1 MRSNLSDMTQSQ
13 AGSLLPIL
21 TAEKFAEAV
30 GLPIG
35 VVEAQMDR
43 RLLPVAKI
51 GKRRF
56 VNLEALRLSCLEGFS
71 SK

>member
-1 MRSNLSDMTQSQ
+1 MSKIPNSS
-13 AGSLLPIL
+13 AASLLPIL

-35 VVEAQMDR
+35 VVEAQLDR
-43 RLLPVAKI
+43 RLLPCLRI

-56 VNLEALRLSCLEGFS
+56 INIEALRQKCVLEGS
-71 SK
+71 L

>member
-1 MRSNLSDMTQSQ
+1 MQKTSVDFNS
-13 AGSLLPIL
+13 LPIL
-21 TAEKFAEAV
+21 SAEKFADAV

-43 RLLPVAKI
+43 RLLPVSRI

-56 VNLEALRLSCLEGFS
+56 VNLELLRKKCISEGS
-71 SK
+71 

>member
-1 MRSNLSDMTQSQ
+1 MLTTQSSNFT
-13 AGSLLPIL
+13 SLPFL

-56 VNLEALRLSCLEGFS
+56 VNLEILRLSCLEGFS